1 MAKATLGRVD
11 LGLYFRGMQT
21 IVTGKVTVS
30 RAGSSY
36 SILTASTDRKQR
48 ANSVAFFG
56 NLKPTLEWFAP
67 ARQCLL
73 ITANHAY

>member
-36 SILTASTDRKQR
+36 SILTASTDRKQTEMKISFS
-48 ANSVAFFG
+48 SVPPFYEFG
-56 NLKPTLEWFAP
+56 DPSPWQSGTY
-67 ARQCLL
+67 
-73 ITANHAY
+73 I